1 VRSINQRGSAKA
13 ATPQRR
19 YFGTDG
25 MRGRVGEAPITP
37 ELILKLGWAAG
48 RTLARADGAR
58 GERPAVLIG
67 KDTRISGYLLEAA
80 LEAGLSAAG
89 VDVYLCGPL
98 PTPGIAYLTRALR
111 LSAGIVISASHNPF
125 DDNGIKF
132 FSGGGAKLPDDVE
145 LAIEREMEQPL
156 TCAPS
161 ADLGKAY
168 RVGDS
173 AGRYIEF
180 CKSTFPNERD
190 LRGCKIVVDCA
201 HGAAYHVAPP
211 VFHELGAD
219 VVAVGDEPNGTNIN
233 ERVGATHPAYL
244 AEQVLAHRADFG
256 IALDG
261 DGDRLAMADR
271 DGRVYDGD
279 QLLYVIARDYQRRG
293 GLIGG
298 VVGTLM
304 SNLGFEQALTQ
315 AGIVLLRA
323 KVGDR
328 YVLEQLLERG
338 WQLGGE
344 NSGHLIC
351 LDKHTT
357 GDGIVAAL
365 AVLRALIE
373 QKTTLAQAAAP
384 VALFPQRLINV
395 PVQRGWDWRAN
406 AAVVKAER
414 SVISSLG
421 SAGRVLLRPSGTEP
435 VLRVM
440 VEARER
446 ALADEHAETLAHA
459 IAAAA
464 GQAL

>member
-1 VRSINQRGSAKA
+1 MTDSTS
-13 ATPQRR
+13 TQRR

-25 MRGRVGEAPITP
+25 MRGRVGDPPITP
-37 ELILKLGWAAG
+37 DLILKLGWAAG
-48 RTLARADGAR
+48 RTLAKADGAR

-98 PTPGIAYLTRALR
+98 PTPAIAYLTRALR
-111 LSAGIVISASHNPF
+111 LAAGIVISASHNPF
-125 DDNGIKF
+125 ADNGIKF
-132 FSGGGAKLPDDVE
+132 FSAGGAKLPDDVE
-145 LAIEREMEQPL
+145 LDIERQMDAPL
-156 TCAPS
+156 VCAP
-161 ADLGKAY
+161 AAELGKAF
-168 RVGDS
+168 RVGD
-173 AGRYIEF
+173 APGRYIEF
-180 CKSTFPNERD
+180 CKSTFPNELD
-190 LRGCKIVVDCA
+190 LRGCRIVVDCA

-211 VFHELGAD
+211 VFHELGAE
-219 VVAVGDEPNGTNIN
+219 VIAVGDTPNGTNIN
-233 ERVGATHPAYL
+233 ADVGATHPDHL
-244 AEQVLAHRADFG
+244 AAQVRAHGADYG

-261 DGDRLAMADR
+261 DGDRLVMADR
-271 DGRVYDGD
+271 DGRLYDGD
-279 QLLYVIARDYQRRG
+279 QLLFIIARDYQRRG
-293 GLIGG
+293 VLGGG

-304 SNLGFEQALTQ
+304 SNLGFEQALTRM
-315 AGIVLLRA
+315 GIRLLRA

-328 YVLEQLLERG
+328 YVLEQLLGRG

-357 GDGIVAAL
+357 GDAIIAAL

-373 QKTTLAQAAAP
+373 QRTTLAEASAP
-384 VALFPQRLINV
+384 VTLFPQRLINV
-395 PVQRGWDWRAN
+395 PVRRGFDWRASETV
-406 AAVVKAER
+406 ASAER
-414 SVISSLG
+414 VAVSSLG
-421 SAGRVLLRPSGTEP
+421 PAGRVLLRPSGTEP

-446 ALADEHAETLAHA
+446 ALADAHAETIAHA
-459 IAAAA
+459 IAVAA

>member
-1 VRSINQRGSAKA
+1 MREQTMPK
-13 ATPQRR
+13 RR

-25 MRGRVGEAPITP
+25 IRGRVGESPITP
-37 ELILKLGWAAG
+37 DVVMKLGWAAG

-58 GERPAVLIG
+58 GERPALLIG

-98 PTPGIAYLTRALR
+98 PTPAIAYLTRALR

-132 FSGGGAKLPDDVE
+132 FSGAGAKLPDDVE
-145 LAIEREMEQPL
+145 LAIEREMEL
-156 TCAPS
+156 ALECAPS
-161 ADLGKAY
+161 AELGKAF
-168 RVGDS
+168 RVGD
-173 AGRYIEF
+173 APGRYIEF
-180 CKSTFPNERD
+180 CKSTFPNELD
-190 LRGCKIVVDCA
+190 LRGLKIVVDCA
-201 HGAAYHVAPP
+201 HGAAYHVAPH

-219 VVAVGDEPNGTNIN
+219 VIPIGDDPNGTNIN
-233 ERVGATHPAYL
+233 DGVGATHPAHL
-244 AEQVLAHRADFG
+244 AQEVRARGADYG

-261 DGDRLAMADR
+261 DGDRLVMADR
-271 DGRVYDGD
+271 NGRVFDGD

-293 GLIGG
+293 RLAGG

-304 SNLGFEQALTQ
+304 SNLGFEHALVD
-315 AGIVLLRA
+315 AGISLHRS

-328 YVLEQLLERG
+328 YVLEEMLARH
-338 WQLGGE
+338 WHLGGE

-357 GDGIVAAL
+357 GDAIIAAL

-373 QKTTLAQAAAP
+373 QDTSLAAAAAP
-384 VALFPQRLINV
+384 VTLFPQRLINV
-395 PVQRGWDWRAN
+395 PVRRGWDWQAN
-406 AAVVKAER
+406 EAVLDAER
-414 SVISSLG
+414 LAVSSLG

-440 VEARER
+440 VEARD
-446 ALADEHAETLAHA
+446 AMLANSHAETLAHA
-459 IAAAA
+459 IATAA
-464 GQAL
+464 GKAA

>member
-1 VRSINQRGSAKA
+1 MKQSSPA
-13 ATPQRR
+13 QRR

-25 MRGRVGEAPITP
+25 MRGRVGESPITP

-48 RTLARADGAR
+48 RTLAKADGTR

-145 LAIEREMEQPL
+145 LAIEREMDQPL
-156 TCAPS
+156 ACAPS
-161 ADLGKAY
+161 AELGKAY

-190 LRGCKIVVDCA
+190 LRGCRIVVDCA

-211 VFHELGAD
+211 VFHELGAE
-219 VVAVGDEPNGTNIN
+219 VIAIGDAPNGTNIN
-233 ERVGATHPAYL
+233 ERVGATHPSYL
-244 AEQVLAHRADFG
+244 AEQVLANGADFG

-261 DGDRLAMADR
+261 DGDRLVMADR
-271 DGRVYDGD
+271 EGRIYDGD

-293 GLIGG
+293 VLVGG

-304 SNLGFEQALTQ
+304 SNLGFEQALMH
-315 AGIVLLRA
+315 AGIVLLRS

-328 YVLEQLLERG
+328 YVLEQLIERG

-357 GDGIVAAL
+357 GDGIIAAL

-384 VALFPQRLINV
+384 VTLFPQRLINV
-395 PVQRGWDWRAN
+395 PVQRGWDWRGN

>member
-1 VRSINQRGSAKA
+1 MSTMA
-13 ATPQRR
+13 ATQRR

-25 MRGRVGEAPITP
+25 MRGRVGDSPITP
-37 ELILKLGWAAG
+37 DIIMKLGWAAG
-48 RTLARADGAR
+48 RTLAKADGAR

-67 KDTRISGYLLEAA
+67 KDTRISGYMLEAA
-80 LEAGLSAAG
+80 LEAGLSSAG

-98 PTPGIAYLTRALR
+98 PTPAIAYLTRALR

-132 FSGGGAKLPDDVE
+132 FSAGGAKLADAVE
-145 LAIEREMEQPL
+145 LEIERDMEQPL
-156 TCAPS
+156 VCA
-161 ADLGKAY
+161 AAAELGKAF
-168 RVGDS
+168 RVGD
-173 AGRYIEF
+173 APGRYIEF

-190 LRGCKIVVDCA
+190 LRGCRIVVDCA
-201 HGAAYHVAPP
+201 HGAGYAVAPP

-219 VVAVGDEPNGTNIN
+219 VIAVGDAPNGTNIN
-233 ERVGATHPAYL
+233 ADVGATHPQFL
-244 AEQVLAHRADFG
+244 AEQVRAHRADYG

-261 DGDRLAMADR
+261 DGDRLVMADS
-271 DGRVYDGD
+271 DGRTYDGD

-293 GLIGG
+293 VLTGG
-298 VVGTLM
+298 VVGTQM
-304 SNLGFEQALTQ
+304 SNLGFEQALARTD
-315 AGIVLLRA
+315 IRLSRA

-357 GDGIVAAL
+357 GDAIVAAL

-373 QKTTLAQAAAP
+373 QRTTLADATSE

-395 PVQRGWDWRAN
+395 PVRRGWDWRSSET
-406 AAVVKAER
+406 VLSAER
-414 SVISSLG
+414 GAVSSLG
-421 SAGRVLLRPSGTEP
+421 ESGRVLLRSSGTEP

-446 ALADEHAETLAHA
+446 ALADEHAETIAHVVA
-459 IAAAA
+459 TAA

>member
-1 VRSINQRGSAKA
+1 MNTTSG
-13 ATPQRR
+13 TQRR

-25 MRGRVGEAPITP
+25 MRGRVGDSPITP
-37 ELILKLGWAAG
+37 DVILKLGWAAG
-48 RTLARADGAR
+48 RTLAKADGAR

-98 PTPGIAYLTRALR
+98 PTPAIAYLTRALR
-111 LSAGIVISASHNPF
+111 LSAGIVVSASHNPF

-132 FSGGGAKLPDDVE
+132 FSGGGAKLADDVE
-145 LAIEREMEQPL
+145 LAIEAEMGQPL
-156 TCAPS
+156 VCAPS
-161 ADLGKAY
+161 AELGKAF
-168 RVGDS
+168 RVSDA

-180 CKSTFPNERD
+180 CKSTFPNELD

-201 HGAAYHVAPP
+201 HGAGYHVAPP

-219 VVAVGDEPNGTNIN
+219 VIPVGDTPNGTNIN
-233 ERVGATHPAYL
+233 AGVGATHPEFL
-244 AEQVLAHRADFG
+244 AEQVRLHGADYG
-256 IALDG
+256 VALDG
-261 DGDRLAMADR
+261 DGDRLVMADSE
-271 DGRVYDGD
+271 GRLYDGD
-279 QLLYVIARDYQRRG
+279 QLLFVIARDYQRRG
-293 GLIGG
+293 VLTGG

-304 SNLGFEQALTQ
+304 SNLGFEQALTRM
-315 AGIVLLRA
+315 GIRLLRA

-328 YVLEQLLERG
+328 YVLEQLLARG

-357 GDGIVAAL
+357 GDAIVAAL

-373 QKTTLAQAAAP
+373 QRTTLAEATGP
-384 VALFPQRLINV
+384 VTLFPQRLINV
-395 PVQRGWDWRAN
+395 PVQRGWDWHGST
-406 AAVVKAER
+406 AATAAER
-414 SVISSLG
+414 VAVEALG
-421 SAGRVLLRPSGTEP
+421 TSGRVLLRPSGTEP

-446 ALADEHAETLAHA
+446 ALADAHAETLARA
-459 IAAAA
+459 IATAA